1 MKSFQDKYWEHVMG
15 KEEDML
21 SNVFNFLSGK
31 KTYII
36 VLIGAVLNLSVAFGW
51 VSVEQLEQINAV
63 LLALGLGALRA
74 GISKVE

>member
-1 MKSFQDKYWEHVMG
+1 MFSDVV
-15 KEEDML
+15 
-21 SNVFNFLSGK
+21 SFLSGK

-63 LLALGLGALRA
+63 LLALGLGAIRA